1 MKGKKITSLHP
12 LVGALSFLDA
22 QLMSLTNPGAEF
34 ERRQAAINDEVGDI
48 TIDTC
53 IPSDTGVWETGI
65 IRESIESK
73 WVIVS
78 QYEEEEEAI
87 LGHNGWLRQVTE
99 DPTCELKDIDMWN
112 LDTLS

>member
-12 LVGALSFLDA
+12 LEGALNFISSYAKILVD
-22 QLMSLTNPGAEF
+22 PEGAV
-34 ERRQAAINDEVGDI
+34 ERHRASAGDI

-53 IPSDTGVWETGI
+53 IPADTGVWETGI
-65 IRESIESK
+65 RRESIEGK

-78 QYEEEEEAI
+78 QYQTEEEAI
-87 LGHNGWLRQVTE
+87 IAHGNWVNLMRT

-112 LDTLS
+112 LS